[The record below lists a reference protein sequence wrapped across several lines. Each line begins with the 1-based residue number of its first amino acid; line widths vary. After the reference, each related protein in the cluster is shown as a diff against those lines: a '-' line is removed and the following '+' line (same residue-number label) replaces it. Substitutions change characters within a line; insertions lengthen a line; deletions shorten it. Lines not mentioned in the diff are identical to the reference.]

1 MRLSYIT
8 TYDAFDVNNWS
19 GLGYYISKALTD
31 QGNTMNYIGNLDR
44 NLAASTLLNAFYYRK
59 LLKKGYPLDR
69 DLAVVKAYANQIRER
84 IGSDTDLLFSPGS
97 IPMALLEHTKPR
109 AFYTDSTFAGILG
122 FYKDF
127 SNLSAKSIQDGNY
140 LEQKALDT
148 ASLAIYSSEWAASS
162 AIKDYNTDPAKVKVV
177 PFGANLEGAPV
188 YAEIRSIIRKR
199 PETECN
205 LLFLG
210 VDWERKGGNLAL
222 EIAADLNKRGLKTTL
237 HIVGIDKYPSEAQP
251 PYVRLHG
258 RISKNSEAGNK
269 KIRELLENSHFLILP
284 TMADCT
290 PIVFS
295 EANSFGLPCISTT
308 VGGIPTIIKNGQ
320 NGQLFTLTDA
330 PGRYADYIESLFAN
344 NSQYEELCLASY
356 HEFESRLNWNTAG
369 KTITQFLRQL

>member
-1 MRLSYIT
+1 
-8 TYDAFDVNNWS
+8 
-19 GLGYYISKALTD
+19 
-31 QGNTMNYIGNLDR
+31 
-44 NLAASTLLNAFYYRK
+44 
-59 LLKKGYPLDR
+59 
-69 DLAVVKAYANQIRER
+69 
-84 IGSDTDLLFSPGS
+84 
-97 IPMALLEHTKPR
+97 MALLEHTKPR

-162 AIKDYNTDPAKVKVV
+162 AIKDYNADPAKVKVV

-308 VGGIPTIIKNGQ
+308 VGGIQTIIKNGQ
-320 NGQLFTLTDA
+320 NGQLFTLTDT